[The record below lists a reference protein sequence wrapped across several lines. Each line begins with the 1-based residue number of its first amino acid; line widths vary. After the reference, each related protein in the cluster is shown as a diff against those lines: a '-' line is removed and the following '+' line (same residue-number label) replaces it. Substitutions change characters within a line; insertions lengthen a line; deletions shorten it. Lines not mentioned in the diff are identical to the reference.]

1 MFFLQGSVALQL
13 TVQDEVRLTP
23 TRITIM
29 YAIDQLQHKT
39 PYGALPSDVRA
50 RVAQIV
56 ELTEEEYR

>member
-1 MFFLQGSVALQL
+1 M
-13 TVQDEVRLTP
+13 VQDEVRLTP

-29 YAIDQLQHKT
+29 YAIGQLQHKT

-56 ELTEEEYR
+56 ENTEEEYR